1 MKNTTII
8 KQSSIFCGDPDAVFL
23 YFSMLLESIIVSYV
37 SLVMRVYHVEVVV
50 LVRVVDAN
58 RCLTSLIYLSY
69 HVFSSHEVDV
79 AATLGQ
85 VFFWSSDIR
94 FMRKLACD
102 LSCVPTNLSRHVQYI
117 WSAFFSDQ

>member
-1 MKNTTII
+1 MLFSYI
-8 KQSSIFCGDPDAVFL
+8 
-23 YFSMLLESIIVSYV
+23 SMLLESIIVSYV
-37 SLVMRVYHVEVVV
+37 SLVMRVYHVDVVV
-50 LVRVVDAN
+50 LVCVVDAN

-69 HVFSSHEVDV
+69 HVFSSHEVGV

-94 FMRKLACD
+94 FMRKLAFD
-102 LSCVPTNLSRHVQYI
+102 LFCVHANLSRQVQYI